1 MLDATLVS
9 HARSQSRNHALL
21 RRAAA
26 PKSSS
31 LGGGRRVYLCGR
43 VDTTAWA
50 TENGFDARRCAGC
63 RLVYVT
69 PRPRLDLIDAATRTG
84 SHLTDHGELS
94 VTGTFSAIRQRRL
107 RMVVKRMF
115 REHVRNGV
123 PLRWLDIGCGHGELL
138 LTLRGVLPAGSTI
151 VGVEPNV
158 HKIAGARARGAQVV
172 AGLEDVDGEFDVLSL
187 MNVYSHLPDPV
198 LTISEITSRFLAD
211 NGELLV
217 ETGNAAEVP
226 DRSHYPGCPRPARSP
241 EFHGCRPA
249 AAAVSARRLRDTPG
263 AQRPHGRASRD
274 HLQGRGGCPARRF
287 ESVFPTGRRS
297 EIFSWW
303 PLARLL
309 SLMRSMRISA
319 QLWTN
324 REQWSTIP
332 IQRPRRAP

>member
-1 MLDATLVS
+1 MILVWWRTS
-9 HARSQSRNHALL
+9 RLPLRVALTRLRGPLKTGSTHAGALGAGWSTSR
-21 RRAAA
+21 R
-26 PKSSS
+26 
-31 LGGGRRVYLCGR
+31 
-43 VDTTAWA
+43 
-50 TENGFDARRCAGC
+50 
-63 RLVYVT
+63 
-69 PRPRLDLIDAATRTG
+69 RPRLDLIDAATRTG

-226 DRSHYPGCPRPARSP
+226 DRSHYPGRPSTCPI
-241 EFHGCRPA
+241 
-249 AAAVSARRLRDTPG
+249 T
-263 AQRPHGRASRD
+263 
-274 HLQGRGGCPARRF
+274 
-287 ESVFPTGRRS
+287 
-297 EIFSWW
+297 
-303 PLARLL
+303 
-309 SLMRSMRISA
+309 
-319 QLWTN
+319 
-324 REQWSTIP
+324 
-332 IQRPRRAP
+332 